1 MTDQPDKPRFK
12 VWQIIAGA
20 IIVLI
25 LISLV
30 IPGVRASISSWL
42 GISVAPAAQVTI
54 SPVTLEAIATSSTP
68 TQVVASGELSTP
80 TPGSSSSSSTQSIT
94 LSMVQAAS
102 TSGTT
107 LDLTNLTNQTG
118 WNVLVP
124 SFIPE
129 GYQFQSAYFDTTNK
143 MLALTYLV
151 TRPLPG
157 ATDPALTSSETITL
171 LEAKTNNYVPMQ
183 IAPNTNVEDVQVN
196 GVAAAFTLGGWDT
209 QFIKDN
215 SLPGGGKMVSSW
227 RNDLPV
233 KNLYWQAGDIY
244 YLLVTAD
251 ESVTQQDLV
260 DMAASVGK

>member
-1 MTDQPDKPRFK
+1 MTDQPDKPSLK
-12 VWQIIAGA
+12 VWQIIAGV

-25 LISLV
+25 LISLG
-30 IPGVRASISSWL
+30 IPSVRASISSWL

-54 SPVTLEAIATSSTP
+54 SPVTLEAIATSTP
-68 TQVVASGELSTP
+68 TQAVASDELSTP

-118 WNVLVP
+118 WNVQVP
-124 SFIPE
+124 SLIPE

-143 MLALTYLV
+143 MLILTYLV

-196 GVAAAFTLGGWDT
+196 GVTAVFTLGGWDT

-215 SLPGGGKMVSSW
+215 SEPGGGKMVSSW

-260 DMAASVGK
+260 DMAASVGR